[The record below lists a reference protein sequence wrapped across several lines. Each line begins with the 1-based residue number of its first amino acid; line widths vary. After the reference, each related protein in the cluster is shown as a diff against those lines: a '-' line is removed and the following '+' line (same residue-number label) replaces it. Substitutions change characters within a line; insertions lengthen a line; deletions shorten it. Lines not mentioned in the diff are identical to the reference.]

1 MKAYLK
7 KYKWALC
14 LLVIFAA
21 LCWVYKTHYSTKSYP
36 TVLTYHAIE
45 EKLPEETS
53 EENEYLF
60 VRPADLE
67 EQLQLLTRKGY
78 EFCFASQYEITN
90 KKQVILTL
98 DDGYEDNYTN
108 LFPLLK
114 KYQAKATISVVTG
127 SIGQPGILTADQ
139 IREMSDSGLVEFASH
154 TVTHPHLTS
163 LDDAALDQELQASK
177 HALEEITGKDV
188 QATVIMTSGSARRR
202 RNITASAISTGRKI
216 TTPNMRSAAP
226 LCAGISRSS
235 SLRRCYTE
243 LGSGALSGGSAGA
256 SPGAASGASSDAAYW
271 ARHCWHRVRQLSMAR
286 WGARIFARLP
296 KLMIQL

>member
-21 LCWVYKTHYSTKSYP
+21 LCWAYASHYSTRSYP
-36 TVLTYHAIE
+36 TVLTYHAISAE
-45 EKLPEETS
+45 AA
-53 EENEYLF
+53 EENAYLF

-78 EFCFASQYEITN
+78 EFCFASQYGITHH
-90 KKQVILTL
+90 KQVILTL

-114 KYQAKATISVVTG
+114 KYRAKATISVVTG
-127 SIGQPGILTADQ
+127 NVGQPGILTADQ

-163 LDDAALDQELQASK
+163 LDDAALDQELQESK
-177 HALEEITGKDV
+177 RALEEITGKDV
-188 QATVIMTSGSARRR
+188 QVIAYPYSDYDQRVCTAAAKYYRFGYIDWPKNYYAQYEIGRTSVHRD
-202 RNITASAISTGRKI
+202 ITI
-216 TTPNMRSAAP
+216 
-226 LCAGISRSS
+226 
-235 SLRRCYTE
+235 E
-243 LGSGALSGGSAGA
+243 QFEALL
-256 SPGAASGASSDAAYW
+256 
-271 ARHCWHRVRQLSMAR
+271 H
-286 WGARIFARLP
+286 
-296 KLMIQL
+296 